1 MKKEWHPRDT
11 LKHAIKTIR
20 ERIKRHQRRIKQLRQ
35 VWPILMEMGCMTEKS
50 RLNTVK
56 SWNSEEDWEPR
67 SSKWEGNR
75 HIVEKS
81 TCHSF
86 PITSLILSS
95 HIPMYQRKQI
105 VVRSSMTCTST
116 RKSCVRSSG
125 ETMKPYEQYLL
136 DEKRPVE
143 IIAFPYEELVMI
155 RMVPGEPSTLTEV
168 ETRRLS
174 PVKNKRYIH
183 IGRINKIL
191 PGTFFWEGEGMV
203 YQLSNHSVSPFTRE
217 NKMYSRDLENDG
229 KIFGGRN
236 Q

>member
-1 MKKEWHPRDT
+1 
-11 LKHAIKTIR
+11 
-20 ERIKRHQRRIKQLRQ
+20 
-35 VWPILMEMGCMTEKS
+35 
-50 RLNTVK
+50 
-56 SWNSEEDWEPR
+56 
-67 SSKWEGNR
+67 
-75 HIVEKS
+75 
-81 TCHSF
+81 
-86 PITSLILSS
+86 
-95 HIPMYQRKQI
+95 
-105 VVRSSMTCTST
+105 
-116 RKSCVRSSG
+116 
-125 ETMKPYEQYLL
+125 MKPYEQYLL